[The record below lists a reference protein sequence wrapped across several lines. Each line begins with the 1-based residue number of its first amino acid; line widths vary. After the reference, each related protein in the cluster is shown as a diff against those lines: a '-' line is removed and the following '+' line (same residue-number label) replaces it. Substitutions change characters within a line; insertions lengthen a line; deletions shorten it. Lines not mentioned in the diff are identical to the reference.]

1 MSSKQNEKSSTEE
14 IVEKLNRE
22 ADQAEAGEQHAQT
35 VEGELISAQAETVEQ
50 ARYQKA
56 MEQGA
61 AIMGWIVGGVGFVW
75 PYVQIDDKDLLEKGA
90 QRHADVLI
98 KYNLESVGTDA
109 MPQWLKDYMP
119 EIKLAM
125 LYGMTGFSIWMQ
137 VQAYKAAEAEA
148 KKQKEEA
155 PKNGN
160 QSEPGSV

>member
-1 MSSKQNEKSSTEE
+1 MSRKQNEKSSTDE

-22 ADQAEAGEQHAQT
+22 ADQADDSEQHAQA
-35 VEGELISAQAETVEQ
+35 VEGEIISQQAETVEQ

-61 AIMGWIVGGVGFVW
+61 AIMGWIVGGVGFIW
-75 PYVQIDDKDLLEKGA
+75 PYVQIEDKELLATGA

-98 KYNLESVGTDA
+98 KYNLESMGTDA

-125 LYGMTGFSIWMQ
+125 LYGMTGFAIWMQ
-137 VQAYKAAEAEA
+137 VQAYKAMEAEA

-155 PKNGN
+155 AKNGN
-160 QSEPGSV
+160 QSEPVTA

>member
-1 MSSKQNEKSSTEE
+1 MNSKTNSKTETDE

-35 VEGELISAQAETVEQ
+35 VEGEVISAQAETVEQ

-56 MEQGA
+56 LEQGA

-75 PYVQIDDKDLLEKGA
+75 PYVQIDDKELLATGA
-90 QRHADVLI
+90 QRHADVLM
-98 KYNLESVGTDA
+98 KYNLESVGADA

-125 LYGMTGFSIWMQ
+125 LYGMTGFAIWMQ
-137 VQAYKAAEAEA
+137 VQAYKAMEAEA

-155 PKNGN
+155 AKNGN
-160 QSEPGSV
+160 KSEPVTA